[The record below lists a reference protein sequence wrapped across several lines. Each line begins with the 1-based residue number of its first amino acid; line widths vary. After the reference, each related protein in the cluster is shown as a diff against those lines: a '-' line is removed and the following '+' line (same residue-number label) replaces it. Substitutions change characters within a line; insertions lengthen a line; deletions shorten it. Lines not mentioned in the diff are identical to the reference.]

1 MEGCTAAAVVR
12 GDTAYGRIYTPGKRK
27 ARAST
32 AGEWEAHKAQGGGQ
46 TSGAQACYGRCSGEG
61 GRIGN
66 SAKNG
71 LRGDHSGGRQED
83 ELGDDEDGD
92 EDSNADK
99 RHGEYGLERR
109 QQTRPNGKGV
119 EHDCRR

>member
-32 AGEWEAHKAQGGGQ
+32 AGEWEAHKCARRGQ
-46 TSGAQACYGRCSGEG
+46 TSGAQACYGKMLRGWG
-61 GRIGN
+61 WIRN

-71 LRGDHSGGRQED
+71 LRGDQSGGRQED

>member
-1 MEGCTAAAVVR
+1 MRKEGANERSTSLLREDAPGV
-12 GDTAYGRIYTPGKRK
+12 GRIR
-27 ARAST
+27 
-32 AGEWEAHKAQGGGQ
+32 
-46 TSGAQACYGRCSGEG
+46 
-61 GRIGN
+61 N

-71 LRGDHSGGRQED
+71 LRGDQSGGRQED